1 VEEEAMNRTLPR
13 TFLTLL
19 LLAATP
25 AAPAADLL
33 EIYQRAQQNDPTW
46 AAAQANYRASIEKG
60 PQGRSLLLP
69 TVSAN
74 ANTFRV
80 NQDATS
86 TVIATGVT
94 QSGDYRYD
102 NNGYGVQLSQP
113 LFRVPNFAA
122 YAQGK
127 ISVSQ
132 AEAELTIA
140 RQDLILRTAQAYFG
154 VLSAQDTLEFT
165 RTEKN
170 AIKGQLDLAER
181 NFAVGNGTIVDVH
194 EARAR
199 YDLAAAEEVLADAQL
214 QLAREALAALI
225 GAPVESLAALSPKLP
240 LPAPEPAD
248 AEQWVKAANEQNLQI
263 QVQQYLLDI
272 AEEERRKNRGGHYP
286 TLDLVASHVYN
297 DAGGSAFGI
306 ASESTT
312 NQVGL
317 QLQVPL
323 YQGGYVSSRVREAAA
338 REQQTREQLTFTRRQ
353 TARLAR
359 DAYLAVTAGAVRVR
373 ALEQAQLSSRRALES
388 TLIGYESGVRTG
400 VDVLN
405 SQRELYRTA
414 RDLSQARYNWLTYR
428 LRLKSVVG
436 TLGDADLAEANSVLT
451 GD

>member
-1 VEEEAMNRTLPR
+1 MSRTLPR
-13 TFLTLL
+13 SLLTLL
-19 LLAATP
+19 LFAAAP

-225 GAPVESLAALSPKLP
+225 GAPVETLAALSPKLP

-286 TLDLVASHVYN
+286 TLDLVASHAYN

-451 GD
+451 GE

>member
-1 VEEEAMNRTLPR
+1 VEEEAMNNRLPR
-13 TFLTLL
+13 TLL
-19 LLAATP
+19 LLAALI
-25 AAPAADLL
+25 AAPATQAANLL

-46 AAAQANYRASIEKG
+46 AAAQANYRAGIEKG

-69 TVSAN
+69 TVSA
-74 ANTFRV
+74 AASTYRV

-86 TVIATGVT
+86 TNLATGT
-94 QSGDYRYD
+94 TLTGDYRYD

-127 ISVSQ
+127 IGVSQ

-140 RQDLILRTAQAYFG
+140 RQDLILRAAQAYFG

-181 NFAVGNGTIVDVH
+181 NFAVGNATVVDVH

-199 YDLAAAEEVLADAQL
+199 HDLAAAEEVLADAQL

-225 GAPVESLAALSPKLP
+225 GAPVETLAPLSPKLP
-240 LPAPEPAD
+240 LPSPEPAD
-248 AEQWVKAANEQNLQI
+248 VTQWVKAADEQNLQI
-263 QVQQYLLDI
+263 QVQQYLLGI
-272 AEEERRKNRGGHYP
+272 AEEELRKNRGGHYP

-312 NQVGL
+312 NQIGL
-317 QLQVPL
+317 QLQVPI
-323 YQGGYVSSRVREAAA
+323 YQGGYVSSRVRETAA
-338 REQQTREQLTFTRRQ
+338 REQQAREQLTFTRRQ

-373 ALEQAQLSSRRALES
+373 ALEQAQVSSRRALES

-405 SQRELYRTA
+405 AQRELYRTA
-414 RDLSQARYNWLTYR
+414 RDLSQARYNWLVFR
-428 LRLKSVVG
+428 LQLKAVVG
-436 TLGDADLAEANSVLT
+436 TLGDTDVAEANGVLT
-451 GD
+451 GE